1 MWEKLSG
8 YCLDISKYFLTAVL
22 VTSMVEDF
30 EGMHWLLYV
39 VSGALGLAFL
49 GVGMYLNYR
58 NKAGKMLKRRSQR
71 NKYNKN
77 RRT

>member
-1 MWEKLSG
+1 MWEKLSD

-30 EGMHWLLYV
+30 EGMHWR
-39 VSGALGLAFL
+39 ALGLAFL